1 MILGNFLAES
11 EEIMRMV
18 KNIVVSNVI
27 GAIMVVGACVGI
39 VGGSMVLCGAAMV
52 GLWISG
58 G

>member
-1 MILGNFLAES
+1 
-11 EEIMRMV
+11 MRMV